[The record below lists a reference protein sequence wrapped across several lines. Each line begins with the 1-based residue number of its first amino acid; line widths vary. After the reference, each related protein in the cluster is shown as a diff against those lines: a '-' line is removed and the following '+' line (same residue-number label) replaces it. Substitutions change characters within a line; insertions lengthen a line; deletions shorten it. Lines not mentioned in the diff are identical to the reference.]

1 MPNCLSRQENASQRY
16 CAQLRSSDLSGAD
29 VGRVF
34 QVWALSLLAALYLFR
49 GILEFPSTGW
59 RPQTIL
65 TSAVGLG
72 LLPVIA
78 ALAAAPFS
86 WRQWVITV
94 LCVLG
99 LVINAAL
106 VVVLWNGF
114 TQIVS
119 LTLLIV
125 VLYTSVAW
133 VNFMHLTRGS
143 RQ

>member
-1 MPNCLSRQENASQRY
+1 M
-16 CAQLRSSDLSGAD
+16 SGAD

-133 VNFMHLTRGS
+133 VNFMHLTR
-143 RQ
+143 